1 MKFAGP
7 PRGARF
13 IFPRRD
19 VQGRC
24 CTKLVDSRRAAV
36 DVDVERLSALS
47 AHVAGSA
54 WSFISFQT
62 AVQVYD
68 DGNAGED
75 SIDTGR

>member
-7 PRGARF
+7 PRGARLLF
-13 IFPRRD
+13 HRRD

-24 CTKLVDSRRAAV
+24 CTKLVDSRRPTV
-36 DVDVERLSALS
+36 DIERLTALS

-54 WSFISFQT
+54 CACTYFQT
-62 AVQVYD
+62 AVHVND

-75 SIDTGR
+75 SVVTGR